1 MSYLIPIFDAAVVRL
16 INRHRGIVS
25 PFVSCVVAVEVILA
39 CDALV
44 LPCAAYGIAWI
55 SSIDDSSVGTQ
66 VFLTGVEYTEQSIR

>member
-1 MSYLIPIFDAAVVRL
+1 MSYLIPIFDATVVRL

-44 LPCAAYGIAWI
+44 LPCAAYGITWV
-55 SSIDDSSVGTQ
+55 SSIDDSAISAH
-66 VFLTGVEYTEQSIR
+66 VFLTGVYTEQSIR